1 MTVNITERLF
11 EISKLILENLT
22 YLFVYYYYYYY
33 YYYYCKHYY
42 YYYKC
47 SVNRTVFLLQGPSPK

>member
-33 YYYYCKHYY
+33 CKHYY

>member
-33 YYYYCKHYY
+33 YCKHYY

>member
-33 YYYYCKHYY
+33 YYCKHYY

-47 SVNRTVFLLQGPSPK
+47 SVNRTVFLLQEPSPK

>member
-33 YYYYCKHYY
+33 CKHYYYY

>member
-11 EISKLILENLT
+11 EIYKLILQNLT
-22 YLFVYYYYYYY
+22 YLFVYYYYY